1 MSWDLLSPLLDDAH
15 NVKVMMRTL
24 SMTSMDRLNHM
35 LFCIDDV
42 KEMRRRLDHL
52 NNIRNQSLR
61 LPPTHGRGRGRGVVD
76 CNALIPRVR
85 ERYCDIHTQGEN
97 TLTYIH

>member
-1 MSWDLLSPLLDDAH
+1 MSWNLLSPLLDDAH
-15 NVKVMMRTL
+15 NVKVMIRTL
-24 SMTSMDRLNHM
+24 GMTSMDRLNHM

-61 LPPTHGRGRGRGVVD
+61 LPPAHGRG
-76 CNALIPRVR
+76 
-85 ERYCDIHTQGEN
+85 
-97 TLTYIH
+97 